1 MERANR
7 TGPTRH
13 SALCSSH
20 FSPDSFPF
28 KVRFEMEQIGRMP
41 QKVLLNEDAVLTIH
55 SHVPVTV
62 TENLEQS
69 TLPLTPKVI
78 VKIRYVVTCR

>member
-1 MERANR
+1 
-7 TGPTRH
+7 
-13 SALCSSH
+13 
-20 FSPDSFPF
+20 
-28 KVRFEMEQIGRMP
+28 MEQMGRMP
-41 QKVLLNEDAVLTIH
+41 QKVRLNEDAVLTIH

>member
-1 MERANR
+1 
-7 TGPTRH
+7 
-13 SALCSSH
+13 
-20 FSPDSFPF
+20 
-28 KVRFEMEQIGRMP
+28 MEQIGRMP

-69 TLPLTPKVI
+69 TLHFVSGLSFCSVCLI
-78 VKIRYVVTCR
+78 SVAVLIKI